1 MHVCASVCVCVWRGP
16 FYVQV
21 CHVHMW
27 LMLIEVHVDN
37 NMACCV
43 HIFGGYAYVLISRT
57 QPQPLTC
64 ILAMQTMC
72 MMCSTCVN
80 VHIQIMC
87 K

>member
-1 MHVCASVCVCVWRGP
+1 
-16 FYVQV
+16 
-21 CHVHMW
+21 
-27 LMLIEVHVDN
+27 
-37 NMACCV
+37 MACCV

-57 QPQPLTC
+57 QPQPLIC

-72 MMCSTCVN
+72 MMCSTHVN